1 MRAWKSRRGLTTGG
15 CSITESVGK
24 LWVQTMHRCADTHND
39 MCSLTGLQHM
49 SSEQHVEKVL
59 TRKKCYNDD
68 LRKIHACLG
77 KHNPFN
83 SSNALQ
89 KMTTSTVTMQN
100 QLGKIFIWV

>member
-1 MRAWKSRRGLTTGG
+1 MAANHAPL
-15 CSITESVGK
+15 
-24 LWVQTMHRCADTHND
+24 
-39 MCSLTGLQHM
+39 CSLTGLQHM
-49 SSEQHVEKVL
+49 SSEQQVKKVL
-59 TRKKCYNDD
+59 TRKKRYNDD